1 MYMYTLITD
10 RVVLRLH
17 AGNEFLSHHRHKK
30 ELIDKCFKGLSKKWR
45 NIALHNTGNAIMQ
58 DIDHTSYNMYST
70 MLKQC
75 DSNAMSLQPMY
86 RLPATV

>member
-10 RVVLRLH
+10 RGVLRLH
-17 AGNEFLSHHRHKK
+17 AGNEFLSHHRHQRRM
-30 ELIDKCFKGLSKKWR
+30 LQRTISKRWR
-45 NIALHNTGNAIMQ
+45 NIALHNTGNTIMQ